1 MNKDK
6 ERYVVGRCLCAK
18 RLVANAKRVA
28 EIQELASQLALKDLK
43 ISENLF
49 WMKVL
54 GQPNFFVVT
63 CHYGSTGKIVAMAC
77 IGFLQT
83 FTGLIGYIEDVIVR
97 EDHRGKGLGER
108 MMRELICLAREK
120 GATYI
125 KLTIHPTNVAAN
137 KLYEKVGFQ
146 RLDTSA
152 YWLNL
157 Q

>member
-1 MNKDK
+1 MKEDK
-6 ERYVVGRCLCAK
+6 KGYVVGKCLCAK
-18 RLVANAKRVA
+18 RLVADEKQAA
-28 EIQELASQLALKDLK
+28 EIQELVSRLALKEDLE
-43 ISENLF
+43 ISKNF

-54 GQPNFFVVT
+54 SQPNFFVIT
-63 CHYGSTGKIVAMAC
+63 CRYGPTGKIVAMAC

-120 GATYI
+120 EAIYI
-125 KLTIHPTNVAAN
+125 KLTIHPTNISAN
-137 KLYEKVGFQ
+137 KLYQKVGFQ

-157 Q
+157 R